1 MSKWSEQQKKW
12 GLFVVFLIGLFLI
25 FKYILPL
32 FWPFILAFII
42 VAPTEPLLEKL
53 SRKSHIG
60 KGILAGIVVTVI
72 LAVLLT
78 ALFFLITYGIRLVGW
93 FVECSDHLE
102 IQLNHI
108 TCRLCE
114 LLEKQFDISADHVEI
129 WFGDQIDQLL
139 TGIQSDLFP
148 KVMNKSFLYLK
159 NMAEGM
165 IFIVILW
172 IAAVLLAKDYNKF
185 KEHFRRNYYVRY
197 VKNEL
202 KKLGK
207 FIRTFL
213 VAQIIIMGS
222 ISVIC
227 AAGLLFS
234 HFRIGR
240 AIALGVLTGI
250 LDALPFL
257 GTGIILLPIA
267 LWQLIMGDVKVFLIL
282 FVTFLITVMVR
293 ELLEPRL
300 IGGKMGLWPIAILM
314 SVYVGAKV
322 FGLLGVILGPI
333 YLIIAAD
340 WYFNAE
346 LTQNL

>member
-25 FKYILPL
+25 FQYILPL

-53 SRKSHIG
+53 SRKCHIG
-60 KGILAGIVVTVI
+60 KGILAGIVVTII
-72 LAVLLT
+72 LAILL
-78 ALFFLITYGIRLVGW
+78 AGCFFLITNGIRLIGW
-93 FVECSDHLE
+93 FVDCSDNLE
-102 IQLNHI
+102 VQLNLI
-108 TCRLCE
+108 TCRLCA
-114 LLEKQFDISADHVEI
+114 LLEKRFDISADHVEY
-129 WFGDQIDQLL
+129 WFGNQIDQIL
-139 TGIQSDLFP
+139 TGLEADLFP
-148 KVMNKSFLYLK
+148 KVMNKSFLYIK
-159 NMAEGM
+159 NIAEGM

-185 KEHFRRNYYVRY
+185 KDHFRHNYYVRY

-207 FIRTFL
+207 FIRTFI
-213 VAQIIIMGS
+213 VAQIIIMS
-222 ISVIC
+222 AISVIC
-227 AAGLLFS
+227 MAGLSFGHFS
-234 HFRIGR
+234 IGQ

-267 LWQLIMGDVKVFLIL
+267 LWKLIMGDIAVFLIL

-346 LTQNL
+346 LKN